1 MLKSKTSRAH
11 FIFLTTEQ
19 PVRHLCG
26 WSELFPRRN
35 CSFYLLCCFLII
47 AFTVYKPEQIKECK
61 NNKMSNTHEEGI
73 SLRDSVFVFV
83 SRTYVIVIT
92 LLLKSNDKNNGD
104 DDAKVH
110 DDIWMTKP
118 QKMLYV

>member
-1 MLKSKTSRAH
+1 
-11 FIFLTTEQ
+11 
-19 PVRHLCG
+19 
-26 WSELFPRRN
+26 
-35 CSFYLLCCFLII
+35 
-47 AFTVYKPEQIKECK
+47 
-61 NNKMSNTHEEGI
+61 MSNTHEEGI

-110 DDIWMTKP
+110 DDI
-118 QKMLYV
+118 